1 MDIRQMRYFME
12 ICRLGSVSR
21 AAESMFVSQQGLSS
35 SIRRLEQELDCAL
48 FYRKGNSLV
57 LTENGQ
63 YFLDNSIE
71 IVNAFDKLQNHFR
84 NLGTEENAK
93 VSVLCVYSVI
103 SKGPR
108 MLQQALLDGVEGL
121 NVSIGEC
128 YTAECPELLDNNA
141 YNFAIC
147 YEQDWANRYDT
158 HFLFPVEHCFMV
170 HRSHPLAKFDSIA
183 IPQLD
188 GQRMIFPQRK
198 TAIWGVMND
207 LLRTQRVHPI
217 DVFETN
223 QALEISSMLMHDH
236 SLVARVTY
244 GDALA
249 LNNADLKILRV
260 RDVPFM
266 TRAVLVHRR
275 DLPLTSNEQRFQD
288 TILKAAFS

>member
-21 AAESMFVSQQGLSS
+21 AAESLFVSQQGLSS

-63 YFLDNSIE
+63 FFLDNSVE

-103 SKGPR
+103 SKGPH

-128 YTAECPELLDNNA
+128 YTTECPELLDNNA

-147 YEQDWANRYDT
+147 YEQDWAARYDT
-158 HFLFPVEHCFMV
+158 HFLFRVEHCFMV
-170 HRSHPLAKFDSIA
+170 HRTHPLAVYDSISLS
-183 IPQLD
+183 QLD

-207 LLRTQRVHPI
+207 LLRTQHVHPI

-236 SLVARVTY
+236 NLIARLTY
-244 GDALA
+244 NDAKA
-249 LNNADLKILRV
+249 LNNSDLKILRV

-266 TRAVLVHRR
+266 TRAILVHRR
-275 DLPLTSNEQRFQD
+275 DLPLTSNEQKFQD
-288 TILKAAFS
+288 MVLRAITA

>member
-21 AAESMFVSQQGLSS
+21 AAESLFVSQQGLSS

-63 YFLDNSIE
+63 FFLDNSVE

-103 SKGPR
+103 SKGPH

-128 YTAECPELLDNNA
+128 YTTECPELLDDNA

-147 YEQDWANRYDT
+147 YEQDWAARYDT
-158 HFLFPVEHCFMV
+158 HFLFRVEHCFMV
-170 HRSHPLAKFDSIA
+170 HRTHPLAVYDSISLS
-183 IPQLD
+183 QLD

-207 LLRTQRVHPI
+207 LLRTQHVHPI

-236 SLVARVTY
+236 NLIARLTY
-244 GDALA
+244 NDAKA
-249 LNNADLKILRV
+249 LNNSDLKILRV

-266 TRAVLVHRR
+266 TRAILVHRR
-275 DLPLTSNEQRFQD
+275 DLPLTSNEQKFQD
-288 TILKAAFS
+288 MVLRAITA

>member
-21 AAESMFVSQQGLSS
+21 AAESLFVSQQGLSS

-63 YFLDNSIE
+63 FFLDNSVE

-103 SKGPR
+103 SKGPH

-128 YTAECPELLDNNA
+128 YTTECPELLDNNA

-147 YEQDWANRYDT
+147 YEQDWAARYDT
-158 HFLFPVEHCFMV
+158 HFLYRVEHCFMV
-170 HRSHPLAKFDSIA
+170 HRTHPLAVYDSISLS
-183 IPQLD
+183 QLD

-198 TAIWGVMND
+198 TAIWGVMNA
-207 LLRTQRVHPI
+207 LLRTQHVHPI

-236 SLVARVTY
+236 NLIARLTY
-244 GDALA
+244 NDAKA
-249 LNNADLKILRV
+249 LNNSDLKILRV

-266 TRAVLVHRR
+266 TRAILVHRR
-275 DLPLTSNEQRFQD
+275 DLPLTSNEQKFQD
-288 TILKAAFS
+288 MVLRAVTA

>member
-21 AAESMFVSQQGLSS
+21 AAESLFVSQQGLSS

-63 YFLDNSIE
+63 FFLDNSVE

-103 SKGPR
+103 SKGPH

-128 YTAECPELLDNNA
+128 YTTECPELLDNNA

-147 YEQDWANRYDT
+147 YEQDWAARYDT
-158 HFLFPVEHCFMV
+158 HFLFRVEHCFMV
-170 HRSHPLAKFDSIA
+170 HRTHPLAVYDSISLS
-183 IPQLD
+183 QLD

-198 TAIWGVMND
+198 TAIWGVMNA
-207 LLRTQRVHPI
+207 LLRTQHVHPI

-236 SLVARVTY
+236 NLIARLTY
-244 GDALA
+244 NDAKA
-249 LNNADLKILRV
+249 LNNSDLKILRV

-266 TRAVLVHRR
+266 TRAILVHRR
-275 DLPLTSNEQRFQD
+275 DLPLTSNEQKFQD
-288 TILKAAFS
+288 MVLRAVTA

>member
-21 AAESMFVSQQGLSS
+21 AAESLFVSQQGLSS

-63 YFLDNSIE
+63 FFLDNSVE

-103 SKGPR
+103 SKGPH

-128 YTAECPELLDNNA
+128 YTTECPELLDNNA

-147 YEQDWANRYDT
+147 YEQDWAARYDT
-158 HFLFPVEHCFMV
+158 HFLFRVEHCFMV
-170 HRSHPLAKFDSIA
+170 HRTHPLAVYDSISLS
-183 IPQLD
+183 QLD
-188 GQRMIFPQRK
+188 GQRMIFPKRK
-198 TAIWGVMND
+198 TAIWGVMNN
-207 LLRTQRVHPI
+207 LLRTQHVHPI

-236 SLVARVTY
+236 NLIARLTY
-244 GDALA
+244 NDAKA
-249 LNNADLKILRV
+249 LNNSDLKILRV

-266 TRAVLVHRR
+266 TRAILVHRR
-275 DLPLTSNEQRFQD
+275 DLPLTSNEQKFQD
-288 TILKAAFS
+288 MVLRAVTA

>member
-21 AAESMFVSQQGLSS
+21 AAESLFVSQQGLSS

-63 YFLDNSIE
+63 FFLDNSVE

-103 SKGPR
+103 SKGPH

-128 YTAECPELLDNNA
+128 YTTECPELLDNNA

-147 YEQDWANRYDT
+147 YEQDWAARYDT
-158 HFLFPVEHCFMV
+158 HFLFRVEHCFMV
-170 HRSHPLAKFDSIA
+170 HRTHPLAVYDSISLS
-183 IPQLD
+183 QLD

-207 LLRTQRVHPI
+207 LLRTQHVHPI

-236 SLVARVTY
+236 NLIARLTY
-244 GDALA
+244 NDAKA
-249 LNNADLKILRV
+249 LNNSDLKILRV

-266 TRAVLVHRR
+266 TRAILVHRR
-275 DLPLTSNEQRFQD
+275 DLPLTSNEQKFQD
-288 TILKAAFS
+288 MVLRAVTA

>member
-1 MDIRQMRYFME
+1 MKKLPSVPAPDPEYLYFWM
-12 ICRLGSVSR
+12 L
-21 AAESMFVSQQGLSS
+21 A
-35 SIRRLEQELDCAL
+35 IRRLEQELDCAL

-63 YFLDNSIE
+63 FFLDNSVE

-103 SKGPR
+103 SKGPH

-128 YTAECPELLDNNA
+128 YTTECPELLDNNA

-147 YEQDWANRYDT
+147 YEQDWAARYDT
-158 HFLFPVEHCFMV
+158 HFLFRVEHCFMV
-170 HRSHPLAKFDSIA
+170 HRTHPLAVYDSISLS
-183 IPQLD
+183 QLD

-207 LLRTQRVHPI
+207 LLRTQHVHPI

-236 SLVARVTY
+236 NLIARLTY
-244 GDALA
+244 NDAKA
-249 LNNADLKILRV
+249 LNNSDLKILRV

-266 TRAVLVHRR
+266 TRAILVHRR
-275 DLPLTSNEQRFQD
+275 DLPLTSNEQKFQD
-288 TILKAAFS
+288 MVLRAVTA